1 MGFLAFLI
9 YSLIYLLGLGTLI
22 AAIFDVSP
30 FVCFSP
36 ETKEFFL
43 NPFSDWIFLI
53 KEFQWGRWAVDSG
66 WNFAIFLCFIL
77 FFPGWIACWFFVR
90 RIRFSKI
97 LRAPFYHF
105 KRKKLEKAG
114 PVKIPVPHKNAS
126 LNRPMAMPKS
136 MSFGNTLA
144 QQMKEQASSQP
155 SSQQQPL
162 PSPNQTSSQTQE
174 KPQNESFTPEQK
186 AFIEQLGKKHN
197 LDLFERIM
205 LNNFVVPLVLAS
217 DSRAFLMQFL
227 SQPTEWIAD
236 ESITEGYDKPTWF
249 STQGL
254 ITSPIYELTQAAAAL
269 HEKEPESELISVVVL
284 TSGSVINASLMQR
297 TWAQTKSF
305 VVRLD
310 ETVDAPDSITL
321 AELLERDSFSF
332 EELSQTDT
340 LDQVNPFA
348 ENSPANE
355 EKPEDS
361 HPMEDDAPKS

>member
-1 MGFLAFLI
+1 MSFFAFLI
-9 YSLIYLLGLGTLI
+9 YSLVYFVGLGTLI
-22 AAIFDVSP
+22 AAFFDVSP
-30 FVCFSP
+30 FVCFSL
-36 ETKEFFL
+36 ETKEFFI
-43 NPFSDWIFLI
+43 NPFSDWIFLF

-66 WNFAIFLCFIL
+66 RNFAIFLCFIL
-77 FFPGWIACWFFVR
+77 FFPGWIVCWFFVR

-105 KRKKLEKAG
+105 KRKRLEKAG
-114 PVKIPVPHKNAS
+114 PVKISVPHKSAT

-155 SSQQQPL
+155 SSQQQP
-162 PSPNQTSSQTQE
+162 SPNQTSFQTQE
-174 KPQNESFTPEQK
+174 TRPNTPFTSEQK

-205 LNNFVVPLVLAS
+205 LNNSVVPLVLAS

-254 ITSPIYELTQAAAAL
+254 ITSPVYELTQAAAAL

-284 TSGSVINASLMQR
+284 TQGCVINASLMQK

-332 EELSQTDT
+332 EELSQNEAA
-340 LDQVNPFA
+340 DQINPFA
-348 ENSPANE
+348 ENLPVSNE
-355 EKPEDS
+355 KTEDS
-361 HPMEDDAPKS
+361 QHLEDDILKS